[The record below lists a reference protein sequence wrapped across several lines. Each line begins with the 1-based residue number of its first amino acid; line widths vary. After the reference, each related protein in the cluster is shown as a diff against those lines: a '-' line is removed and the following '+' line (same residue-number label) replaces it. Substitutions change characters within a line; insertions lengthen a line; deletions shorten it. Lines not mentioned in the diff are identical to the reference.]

1 MLKEIVCDGF
11 REDGHLR
18 GPISFNDGL
27 NVVLGNPEGENAIGK
42 STFLSIVDYCFG
54 GTAFEQENIKNYIN
68 QVYPIKFTFKFYGV
82 EYSFRRQEDERDIVW
97 KCSRDYTP
105 QEKITLQ
112 EFNDWLKEQYRI
124 SLIESSFRNLVGTSS
139 RIANK
144 NNCNPE
150 RPLDS
155 APKQPAKSAIDSF
168 EKKFSSYNIVSR
180 LKEAAKSAKE
190 KKSVFKKAM
199 SYDFLP
205 SHIPS
210 NTEYKENESKI
221 QEFEREIE
229 RLKENADV
237 KVSEDEFEAND
248 EASAIAA
255 EIASLRRVLNAL
267 NTKKNIVMQNIKD
280 GQNPSESD
288 LSKLAHFF
296 PGIEMKNIE
305 EVVFFHNSISA
316 ILKKEMN
323 DQVSDYQTQIEGVE
337 GEILRLENKLREI
350 KGPLRVSPDVYE
362 AVAEL
367 RQSIRSLKN
376 LNKRKLEHDEIERE
390 AKETEQERIKEEQ
403 RVLNEI
409 QQDVNERQ
417 QQLCERVYGK
427 GAPFCELSFPKIDSY
442 SFSSEINKSTGFRYA
457 NLLLHD
463 LVLLTITEMPCVI
476 HDSLLFKNIGD
487 SAIDEILSIYNEI
500 KQKQVFIAFDK
511 KGSYRQHSQDIL
523 ETRKVLQLDDGTKA
537 LYGSS
542 WSKRKSVE

>member
-1 MLKEIVCDGF
+1 
-11 REDGHLR
+11 
-18 GPISFNDGL
+18 
-27 NVVLGNPEGENAIGK
+27 
-42 STFLSIVDYCFG
+42 
-54 GTAFEQENIKNYIN
+54 
-68 QVYPIKFTFKFYGV
+68 
-82 EYSFRRQEDERDIVW
+82 
-97 KCSRDYTP
+97 
-105 QEKITLQ
+105 
-112 EFNDWLKEQYRI
+112 
-124 SLIESSFRNLVGTSS
+124 
-139 RIANK
+139 
-144 NNCNPE
+144 
-150 RPLDS
+150 
-155 APKQPAKSAIDSF
+155 
-168 EKKFSSYNIVSR
+168 
-180 LKEAAKSAKE
+180 
-190 KKSVFKKAM
+190 
-199 SYDFLP
+199 
-205 SHIPS
+205 
-210 NTEYKENESKI
+210 
-221 QEFEREIE
+221 
-229 RLKENADV
+229 
-237 KVSEDEFEAND
+237 
-248 EASAIAA
+248 
-255 EIASLRRVLNAL
+255 
-267 NTKKNIVMQNIKD
+267 
-280 GQNPSESD
+280 
-288 LSKLAHFF
+288 
-296 PGIEMKNIE
+296 MKNIE